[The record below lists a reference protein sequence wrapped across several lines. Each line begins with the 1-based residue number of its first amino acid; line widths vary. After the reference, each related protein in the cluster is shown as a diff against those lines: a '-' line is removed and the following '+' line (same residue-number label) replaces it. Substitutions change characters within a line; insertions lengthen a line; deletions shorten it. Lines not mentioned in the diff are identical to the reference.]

1 MSEGKLNFLSGL
13 STVGDV
19 AATIFNPISTLLT
32 NKQNEKIA
40 LANRNFQYN
49 MWKENNAYNTPL
61 AQLQRLEDAGYN
73 PNMFQ
78 AGSNVSNAPAQG
90 VQMPQMQAPQ
100 VDPTSFG
107 RSFQNYLTKLQTTN
121 TIANI
126 KADTAKKQAEEA
138 LAKENKRL
146 VGEQSNYY
154 NSLTNK
160 IDTLLPLE
168 AKVLTSQA
176 EMNSAQKELTMT
188 NKNWVDKLNQ
198 STVDLNNAKIIEIGQ
213 HVRLMASQI
222 GLNNAQAYQVQQT
235 AQIIVQQLSYW
246 KQHGYP
252 VEMSWQNKIGDMMI
266 NLVVGVAAGKKGDDL
281 IKYVFPGAD
290 LEKLRGNLNNNDE
303 PPKVYTKQD
312 TLNAKPVK
320 ASPKTV
326 KYFKNKGYKTYQK

>member
-100 VDPTSFG
+100 IDQTSFG

-126 KADTAKKQAEEA
+126 KADTAKKQAEEEV
-138 LAKENKRL
+138 AKEQKRL

-176 EMNSAQKELTMT
+176 EMNAAQKDLTVK
-188 NKNWVDKLNQ
+188 NKDWVDKLNQ
-198 STVDLNNAKIIEIGQ
+198 STVDLNTAKIVEIAQ
-213 HVRLMASQI
+213 HVKLMASQI
-222 GLNNAQAYQVQQT
+222 GLNNVQAYQASQT
-235 AQIIVQQLSYW
+235 AALIFQQLSYW
-246 KQHGYP
+246 KSHGYP
-252 VEMSWQNKIGDMMI
+252 VEMSWQNKLGDMAI
-266 NLVVGVAAGKKGDDL
+266 NLVVGIASGKKGDEL
-281 IKYVFPGAD
+281 IKYVFPDAN
-290 LEKLRGNLNNNDE
+290 LEEIHKNLDKLKPN
-303 PPKVYTKQD
+303 PPKTSSHHP
-312 TLNAKPVK
+312 NGA
-320 ASPKTV
+320 A
-326 KYFKNKGYKTYQK
+326 GGAW

>member
-100 VDPTSFG
+100 LDPTSFG

-126 KADTAKKQAEEA
+126 KADTAKKQAEEKVA
-138 LAKENKRL
+138 IEQKRFL
-146 VGEQSNYY
+146 GEQSNYY

-176 EMNSAQKELTMT
+176 EMNAAQKDLTVK
-188 NKNWVDKLNQ
+188 NKDWVDRLNE
-198 STVDLNNAKIIEIGQ
+198 STVELNSAKIVEIAQ
-213 HVRLMASQI
+213 HIKLMASQI
-222 GLNNAQAYQVQQT
+222 GLNNVQAYQASQT
-235 AQIIVQQLSYW
+235 AALIFQQLSYW
-246 KQHGYP
+246 KSHGYP
-252 VEMSWQNKIGDMMI
+252 VEMSWQNKLGDMAI
-266 NLVVGVAAGKKGDDL
+266 NLVVGIASGKKGDEL
-281 IKYVFPGAD
+281 IKYVFPDAN
-290 LEKLRGNLNNNDE
+290 LEEIHKNLDKLKSN
-303 PPKVYTKQD
+303 PPKTSSHHP
-312 TLNAKPVK
+312 NGA
-320 ASPKTV
+320 A
-326 KYFKNKGYKTYQK
+326 GGAW